1 MWNYK
6 KGMIAG
12 LLCML
17 AISGCARAEETW
29 KETQQETQQAT
40 QQESAAKQTE
50 GVEKTEAS
58 DGQEKGA
65 AQTEGTTMPQDT
77 EQAEPVRFTDDLG
90 YEIVMQRPEKTAV
103 LSGSLAQAWVL
114 AGGGLAATTEDAV
127 RDGEALYSEDTVN
140 LGLLKSPDVERM
152 IAEEIDFVVLSATIA
167 EHVKLRDTLEAAGI
181 TTAYFEVETFEEYG
195 KMMRVMTEI
204 TGREDCYHTNVEQP
218 SELIQEQIARADGS
232 EPTVLFLRAYSTGV
246 RAKGS
251 DSMTG
256 QMLKDL
262 GAVNIAD
269 REDSLL
275 QDLSLEVIAAE
286 DPDYIFV
293 TTMGESQEDALAM
306 VDELLLSNPV
316 WKGLTAVQ
324 QDRYYVLPK
333 ELFHNKPN
341 NRWGESYQILADI
354 LYGE

>member
-29 KETQQETQQAT
+29 KETRE
-40 QQESAAKQTE
+40 EIKQT
-50 GVEKTEAS
+50 AQQ
-58 DGQEKGA
+58 DDA
-65 AQTEGTTMPQDT
+65 AMQTEGTDKTETSDGQAGGITQTDGTEMPQDAG
-77 EQAEPVRFTDDLG
+77 EAEPVRFTDDLG
-90 YEIVMQRPEKTAV
+90 YEIITQRPKKTAV
-103 LSGSLAQAWVL
+103 LSGSLAQAWLL

-127 RDGEALYSEDTVN
+127 RDKEALYSEDTVN

-181 TTAYFEVETFEEYG
+181 TTAYFEVETFEEYA

-218 SELIQEQIARADGS
+218 AELIQEQIARADGS